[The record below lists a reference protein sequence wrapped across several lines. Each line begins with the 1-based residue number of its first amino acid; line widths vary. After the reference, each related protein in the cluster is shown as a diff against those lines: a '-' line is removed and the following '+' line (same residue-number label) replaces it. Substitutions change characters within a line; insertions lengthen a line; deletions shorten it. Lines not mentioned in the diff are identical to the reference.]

1 MKGCDEIKTI
11 SIKFGGIRRNEFIEY
26 FLKIGGTLEDDEKIK
41 GPFWE
46 ATVGPHTSAKFKSL
60 SIQNVLVS
68 IAVEDDKFDNF
79 IAAFQL
85 NFLRCGG

>member
-1 MKGCDEIKTI
+1 LKGCDEIKTL
-11 SIKFGGIRRNEFIEY
+11 SIKYGGIRRNEFIEY
-26 FLKIGGTLEDDEKIK
+26 FLKIGGTLEDAEKIK

-46 ATVGPHTSAKFKSL
+46 ATVGHPTPAKFKSL
-60 SIQNVLVS
+60 NIQNVLVS
-68 IAVEDDKFDNF
+68 ITAEDDEFDDF